1 MKKLLLII
9 SIFCCSSICFSQ
21 EKTANIQ
28 IFTSD
33 FERIEIVRLRSGMD
47 LLEGLKEAVS
57 SRKIKNGVILG
68 GIGAVTDYHYHVVS
82 SKNLP
87 PDEEYPKVSV
97 PMDLISVQGYIL
109 NGRVHAHIALSD
121 ANSVVG
127 GHLESGT
134 KALTFFI
141 ITIGVLPDSLKIDNL
156 DNYKY

>member
-57 SRKIKNGVILG
+57 SRKIKNGVILA

-87 PDEEYPKVSV
+87 PDKSIQKPQCQW
-97 PMDLISVQGYIL
+97 I
-109 NGRVHAHIALSD
+109 
-121 ANSVVG
+121 
-127 GHLESGT
+127 
-134 KALTFFI
+134 
-141 ITIGVLPDSLKIDNL
+141 
-156 DNYKY
+156 

>member
-9 SIFCCSSICFSQ
+9 SIFCWSSICFSQ

-28 IFTSD
+28 IFTSE

-57 SRKIKNGVILG
+57 SRKIKNGVILA

-87 PDEEYPKVSV
+87 PDEEYPKASV

>member
-9 SIFCCSSICFSQ
+9 SFFCWSSICFSQ

-28 IFTSD
+28 IFTSE
-33 FERIEIVRLRSGMD
+33 FERIEIVRLRSGVD

-57 SRKIKNGVILG
+57 SRKIKNGVILA
-68 GIGAVTDYHYHVVS
+68 GIGAVTDYHYHVVT

-87 PDEEYPKVSV
+87 PDEEYPKASV

-141 ITIGVLPDSLKIDNL
+141 ITIGVLPDSLKLDNL

>member
-1 MKKLLLII
+1 W
-9 SIFCCSSICFSQ
+9 SSICFSQ

-28 IFTSD
+28 IFTSE

-57 SRKIKNGVILG
+57 SRKIKNGVILA

-87 PDEEYPKVSV
+87 PDEEYPKASV

>member
-9 SIFCCSSICFSQ
+9 SIFCWSSICFSQ

-28 IFTSD
+28 IFTSE

-47 LLEGLKEAVS
+47 LLEGLKEAVN
-57 SRKIKNGVILG
+57 SRKIKNGVILA

-87 PDEEYPKVSV
+87 PDEEYPKASV

>member
-9 SIFCCSSICFSQ
+9 SIFCWSSICFSQ

-28 IFTSD
+28 IFTSE

-57 SRKIKNGVILG
+57 SRKIKNGVILA

-87 PDEEYPKVSV
+87 PDEEYPKASV

-141 ITIGVLPDSLKIDNL
+141 ITIGVLPDSLKIDDL

>member
-9 SIFCCSSICFSQ
+9 SFFCWSSICFSQ

-28 IFTSD
+28 IFTSE

-47 LLEGLKEAVS
+47 LLEGLKEAVN
-57 SRKIKNGVILG
+57 SRKIKNGVILA

-87 PDEEYPKVSV
+87 PDEEYPKASV

-121 ANSVVG
+121 ENSVVG

-141 ITIGVLPDSLKIDNL
+141 ITIGVLPDSLKVDNL

>member
-1 MKKLLLII
+1 
-9 SIFCCSSICFSQ
+9 
-21 EKTANIQ
+21 
-28 IFTSD
+28 
-33 FERIEIVRLRSGMD
+33 SGMD

-87 PDEEYPKVSV
+87 PDEEYPKASV

>member
-9 SIFCCSSICFSQ
+9 SFFCWSSICFSQ

-28 IFTSD
+28 IFTSE

-57 SRKIKNGVILG
+57 SRKIKNGVILA

-87 PDEEYPKVSV
+87 PDEEYPKASV